1 LDISSEMMSR
11 TLSFPEEP
19 LDHRDRKLI
28 QTIGMHGGKGIGF
41 NRLVEES
48 KPFASR
54 STVAVR
60 TERLIR
66 LGYLERLIARGRP
79 GRERPVRLTFRCY
92 SLMLSIDGARE
103 IAARLHSEI
112 RAMQQEA
119 EERLGEAD
127 VKRWADEFRER
138 YNALFGLVGSMA
150 AFYGTSAAGDLFLPP
165 IVEDYKN
172 LFAHLLA
179 MLRQKRPDLLRSLG
193 EIIGDEVTT
202 GRGLDTEEIRKKT
215 RDALLD
221 PAVNRFRDWDAAP

>member
-11 TLSFPEEP
+11 TPSFPEEP

-28 QTIGMHGGKGIGF
+28 QTIGMHVGKGIGF

-60 TERLIR
+60 IERLIR
-66 LGYLERLIARGRP
+66 LGYLERLSAGGRP

-92 SLMLSIDGARE
+92 SLVLSIDRARE

-112 RAMQQEA
+112 RAMQQE
-119 EERLGEAD
+119 EERPGEAD
-127 VKRWADEFRER
+127 VERWADEFRER

-172 LFAHLLA
+172 LFAHLLG

-221 PAVNRFRDWDAAP
+221 PAVHRFRDWDAAP